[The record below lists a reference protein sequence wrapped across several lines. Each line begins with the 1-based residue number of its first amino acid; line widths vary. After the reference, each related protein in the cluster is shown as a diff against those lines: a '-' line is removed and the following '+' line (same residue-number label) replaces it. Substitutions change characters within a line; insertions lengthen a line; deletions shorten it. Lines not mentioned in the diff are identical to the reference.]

1 MSSYFTK
8 NKVQWGE
15 RKGRDNI
22 VPQSETAPVHH
33 RPATPSSYV
42 ERTGDAAAVVLGD
55 QIGVVVGVYG
65 VVVAQLDHLLES
77 VVDED
82 EADEGGE
89 AFLGEAREVLHQE
102 AGVRGDQ
109 HQAEETRPEA
119 DPQAELE
126 VVEAVVSEG
135 KIRHRGVG

>member
-1 MSSYFTK
+1 M
-8 NKVQWGE
+8 
-15 RKGRDNI
+15 
-22 VPQSETAPVHH
+22 
-33 RPATPSSYV
+33 
-42 ERTGDAAAVVLGD
+42 AVVLGD

-65 VVVAQLDHLLES
+65 VVFAQLDHLLES

-109 HQAEETRPEA
+109 HQAE
-119 DPQAELE
+119 
-126 VVEAVVSEG
+126 
-135 KIRHRGVG
+135 